1 LKKKTAKTETGGG
14 INSFSDEGAQR
25 SDPSAVPGPIRGEA
39 GACCLDEE
47 SGLYSRSHFESVL
60 GQEVARLDRWER
72 PLSLV
77 LLEMPEL
84 AADLW
89 PVLGR
94 LVRDSLRRIDL
105 AARLGGRRVAVI
117 LPDADGARGRR
128 WLMDFLAEVDRRG
141 LTGGRPV
148 ASGRAL
154 ALPWEGR
161 QAGEL
166 LQSAEVGLYD
176 CDPSDGLAD
185 EAEDEGETFTAIA
198 ADERNLLFD
207 GFKTLGTKPRPG
219 EPPEA

>member
-1 LKKKTAKTETGGG
+1 MKKRSAKT
-14 INSFSDEGAQR
+14 GAG
-25 SDPSAVPGPIRGEA
+25 VF
-39 GACCLDEE
+39 CLDEE

-60 GQEVARLDRWER
+60 SQEVARLDRWER

-84 AADLW
+84 ADGLW

-105 AARLGGRRVAVI
+105 AARLGARRVAVI

-128 WLMDFLAEVDRRG
+128 WLMDFLAEVERRG

-148 ASGRAL
+148 AWGRAL

-166 LQSAEVGLYD
+166 LELAEAGLYEG
-176 CDPSDGLAD
+176 DPSGDLID
-185 EAEDEGETFTAIA
+185 ETEDDGETFTAIA

-207 GFKTLGTKPRPG
+207 GFKTLGAKPRPG